1 MTRRVRETV
10 AAEIHESAA
19 PTEVPVVHL
28 TVWYGVRDLWLY
40 RDAGGR
46 VRTLSPIRGLPSPLP
61 DGELRG
67 WPPVGPWLAS
77 QGV

>member
-1 MTRRVRETV
+1 MTRRARETV
-10 AAEIHESAA
+10 AADIYEPALPAGIS
-19 PTEVPVVHL
+19 VVHL

-40 RDAGGR
+40 RDTGGR
-46 VRTLSPIRGLPSPLP
+46 VRTLTPVRGLPSPLP

-67 WPPVGPWLAS
+67 WPPIGPWLAA